1 MPFYRRPEAYIR
13 KEAASQAIEKTIQ
26 EVEQALR
33 IVIRR
38 GQTPDES
45 RKNMIAILENCFD
58 EGKYEYSLDEDE
70 YEEWWNRFYK

>member
-1 MPFYRRPEAYIR
+1 MPSYGRTEAYIR

-26 EVEQALR
+26 EVELALR

-58 EGKYEYSLDEDE
+58 EVKYEYSLDEDE
-70 YEEWWNRFYK
+70 YEEWWNKFYK